1 MRNDEGGGLYRLSRD
16 ERLLILNYRLCTA
29 QRQEVILDFS
39 AALLKPPQPSQA
51 VAAPSSSNV
60 IPLTS
65 RTLR

>member
-1 MRNDEGGGLYRLSRD
+1 
-16 ERLLILNYRLCTA
+16 LNYRLCTA